1 MTARELLEQRFSNG
15 IMIEIQSGDTLDII
29 EAMDEFAEHR
39 ISEVKNQI
47 LKEVYDNIEYLQTL
61 EIDEFECITIENL
74 EIILNNIK

>member
-15 IMIEIQSGDTLDII
+15 IMIEIHSGDTLDII